1 MLPMEQS
8 RSAPDCTLLWQDEN
22 VEESSKP
29 KEQRPALG
37 EGFKTSN
44 LRSKNDNFRNQ
55 EEQR

>member
-1 MLPMEQS
+1 MLPVEKS
-8 RSAPDCTLLWQDEN
+8 RPAPDCILLWQDEA

-29 KEQRPALG
+29 KERRPALG
-37 EGFKTSN
+37 DGFKTSN